1 MGRGLLQNIFSKG
14 WGAYVCIFLNF
25 PRNEVSFFSTQNQ
38 ECGDMRKV
46 VGIVMG
52 WGLEAQA
59 RGNSLLPCKLVV
71 SQKKRRAVLNKE
83 IYFSSGGKIG

>member
-14 WGAYVCIFLNF
+14 WGACVYIFLNF
-25 PRNEVSFFSTQNQ
+25 PRNEVSFFSIQNQ
-38 ECGDMRKV
+38 EGVEMRKV

-52 WGLEAQA
+52 GGLEARA

-71 SQKKRRAVLNKE
+71 SQKKKK
-83 IYFSSGGKIG
+83 SSFK